1 MRRVDF
7 ASSSGY
13 KVNACLLPL
22 LIWNKVVRNVIPKIH
37 YLIFF
42 SNHFVGLFLF
52 LFPFVFFLVFFLER
66 SGRERFTPS
75 SFALSKNFYVQ
86 ELSFVMVSDGRTFH
100 SL

>member
-42 SNHFVGLFLF
+42 LTTLWDFS
-52 LFPFVFFLVFFLER
+52 
-66 SGRERFTPS
+66 S
-75 SFALSKNFYVQ
+75 SFSL
-86 ELSFVMVSDGRTFH
+86 LCSFLCSF
-100 SL
+100 